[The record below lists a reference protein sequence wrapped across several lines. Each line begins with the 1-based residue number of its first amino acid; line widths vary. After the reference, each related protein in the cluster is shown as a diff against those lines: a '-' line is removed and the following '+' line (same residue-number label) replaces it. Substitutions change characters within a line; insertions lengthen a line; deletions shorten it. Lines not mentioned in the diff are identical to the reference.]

1 MNKGYH
7 LIDSEGYSYR
17 IHNRTLFMKNPLLIL
32 LTWTLVIAGCA
43 TSENYGKRLDT
54 WMGSK
59 ESSLVAIWG
68 TPDSFYEADG
78 IRYLTY
84 RSNNSGYV
92 AGIPPR
98 TSTTYIN
105 GKAYT
110 NTVGGTQG
118 YIYNKSCSTTFTVTN
133 GIITN
138 WKFKGNDCTATA
150 PD

>member
-1 MNKGYH
+1 
-7 LIDSEGYSYR
+7 
-17 IHNRTLFMKNPLLIL
+17 MKNRLFIL
-32 LTWTLVIAGCA
+32 LAFALTIAGCA

-54 WMGSK
+54 WVGSK
-59 ESSLVAIWG
+59 ESSLVATWG

-84 RSNNSGYV
+84 SSNNSGYV

-98 TSTTYIN
+98 TTTTYIN

-118 YIYNKSCSTTFTVTN
+118 YMHNKSCSTTFTVTN
-133 GIITN
+133 GVITN